1 MLLFCNF
8 FFLFFSS
15 LFFFRFSSLLAPASF
30 FRLFSAFLGLSRPF
44 APSSFLGK
52 VGTFQSEFL
61 PIFYPRHGNVFGGAK
76 ANVISITRGFAHTNT
91 SPQHF
96 QANIFT
102 MPSSQFTPTFSH
114 RDACLL
120 FFHLLQHHW
129 TPHLLPA
136 DFMTVAFVTGFAF
149 SNLFC
154 AFIGFTFFETSL
166 GYPQYLS
173 GGLGR
178 LLFSQCK
185 IRNRNS
191 FRRNF
196 FRLPPVPFRWAWA
209 PPFLTV

>member
-1 MLLFCNF
+1 MFAFRRFWPRPRF
-8 FFLFFSS
+8 FG
-15 LFFFRFSSLLAPASF
+15 
-30 FRLFSAFLGLSRPF
+30 LFSAFLGLSRPF

-61 PIFYPRHGNVFGGAK
+61 PIFYPRHGNVFGGGK

-136 DFMTVAFVTGFAF
+136 PRACPH
-149 SNLFC
+149 SCLRNWLC
-154 AFIGFTFFETSL
+154 FFKL
-166 GYPQYLS
+166 ILCLHWLHLY
-173 GGLGR
+173 
-178 LLFSQCK
+178 
-185 IRNRNS
+185 
-191 FRRNF
+191 RNF

>member
-1 MLLFCNF
+1 MTESQTFSFFFSFFFKRFSETALLSFFSKCLFVHWCYCFVTFFFF
-8 FFLFFSS
+8 FFLRF
-15 LFFFRFSSLLAPASF
+15 FFFRFSSLLAPASF
-30 FRLFSAFLGLSRPF
+30 FRPFSAFLGLSRPF

-129 TPHLLPA
+129 TPHLLPTA
-136 DFMTVAFVTGFAF
+136 RACPR
-149 SNLFC
+149 NLH
-154 AFIGFTFFETSL
+154 
-166 GYPQYLS
+166 
-173 GGLGR
+173 
-178 LLFSQCK
+178 
-185 IRNRNS
+185 N
-191 FRRNF
+191 
-196 FRLPPVPFRWAWA
+196 PPHKRF
-209 PPFLTV
+209 

>member
-1 MLLFCNF
+1 MKLLFY
-8 FFLFFSS
+8 FFSS

-76 ANVISITRGFAHTNT
+76 ANVIFVTRGVAYTNT
-91 SPQHF
+91 SLQHC

-102 MPSSQFTPTFSH
+102 MPSSYFTPTFSH

-120 FFHLLQHHW
+120 FLHLLQHHW

-136 DFMTVAFVTGFAF
+136 PRACPH
-149 SNLFC
+149 NLHN
-154 AFIGFTFFETSL
+154 
-166 GYPQYLS
+166 PPH
-173 GGLGR
+173 
-178 LLFSQCK
+178 
-185 IRNRNS
+185 
-191 FRRNF
+191 NF